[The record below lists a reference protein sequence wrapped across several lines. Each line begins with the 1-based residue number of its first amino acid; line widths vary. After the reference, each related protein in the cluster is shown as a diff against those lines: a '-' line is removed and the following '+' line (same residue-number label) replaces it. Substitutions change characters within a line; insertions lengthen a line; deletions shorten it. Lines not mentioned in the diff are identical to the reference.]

1 MRPDVE
7 LLFASRL
14 DADPMLR
21 AKVEALRRD
30 RALLMSMPD
39 VEAPPDLLSRVEAVL
54 ERQALLGA
62 IPGADGATAQEPESL
77 VLVGNERPMRLS
89 PARTRDWARGRLAL
103 AAGIALLAMGGV
115 YWGYV
120 AVQKSLPGGSN
131 GANAIAFNDKTSDVA
146 GPAMTTETGPTIAA
160 EEPVRI
166 ATGPEPAPVGPVVEG
181 PAAATDPAPVEAPRL
196 VARTAAAETKET
208 QRMPLAELASQGR
221 LAVHVLGTRA
231 TARVAADVLGYSES
245 RAWRLTREAPE
256 EAGRLLAALP
266 PNPGRGR
273 AESPAFAGTSG
284 IERML
289 TDPKPIGLPM
299 APSVSAAVYEPAGPT
314 CYMVECGA
322 SDETIEALRAAITA
336 RTGRQVEFAVLD
348 EPRQAALP
356 LEPEAVLW
364 WTLAPSSWTRKVTIP
379 VLFDSR

>member
-21 AKVEALRRD
+21 AKVESLRRD

-39 VEAPPDLLSRVEAVL
+39 VEAPPDLISRVEAVL

-62 IPGADGATAQEPESL
+62 IPGADGATAEEPESL
-77 VLVGNERPMRLS
+77 VLVGNERPLRLA
-89 PARTRDWARGRLAL
+89 PARTREWARGRLAL
-103 AAGIALLAMGGV
+103 AAGISLLVMGGA
-115 YWGYV
+115 YWSYI
-120 AVQKSLPGGSN
+120 AIQKSLPSGP
-131 GANAIAFNDKTSDVA
+131 NAIAFHDTTPEVA
-146 GPAMTTETGPTIAA
+146 APEPAA
-160 EEPVRI
+160 ETRSTPVPDEPVRI
-166 ATGPEPAPVGPVVEG
+166 AVSPESAPVGPVAEG
-181 PAAATDPAPVEAPRL
+181 PVAATEPVPVEEPRL
-196 VARTAAAETKET
+196 ITRMAAAESSESP
-208 QRMPLAELASQGR
+208 RVPLAELASQGR

-245 RAWRLTREAPE
+245 RGWRMTREAPD

-266 PNPGRGR
+266 PSPERARGE
-273 AESPAFAGTSG
+273 APAFAGTSG

-289 TDPKPIGLPM
+289 TDPRPIGLPM
-299 APSVSAAVYEPAGPT
+299 APSVSAAAYEPAGPT

-322 SDETIEALRAAITA
+322 CDETIEALRAAITA
-336 RTGRQVEFAVLD
+336 RTGRRVEFAVLE